1 MPEKLTSDQIALL
14 WSAAQSPLISPEQRL
29 QLVPENPYLKSG
41 RVAEALQTE
50 VAKLNPEQARAWA
63 EEAGATVSLAAAAA
77 KQGLAEL
84 TPELQRELAR
94 LQPVTEEEAR
104 KSEIERILAAGNPFA
119 GATRNITN
127 AIRLS
132 ELLPPGEI
140 EKLKGEAPE
149 TAGPRQTA
157 EMQAARAASVSH
169 RPTGVPSPQRPIW
182 S

>member
-29 QLVPENPYLKSG
+29 NLTPSNPYLKTG

-63 EEAGATVSLAAAAA
+63 EEAGASLSLAAAAA
-77 KQGLAEL
+77 QQGLAEL

-94 LQPVTEEEAR
+94 LQPVTAEEQQKA
-104 KSEIERILAAGNPFA
+104 EIESILAAGNPFA
-119 GATRNITN
+119 AETRSIT
-127 AIRLS
+127 ACLRLS
-132 ELLPPGEI
+132 ELMPPGEI

-149 TAGPRQTA
+149 PTGPTETA

-169 RPTGVPSPQRPIW
+169 RPTGVPSPQRPLW